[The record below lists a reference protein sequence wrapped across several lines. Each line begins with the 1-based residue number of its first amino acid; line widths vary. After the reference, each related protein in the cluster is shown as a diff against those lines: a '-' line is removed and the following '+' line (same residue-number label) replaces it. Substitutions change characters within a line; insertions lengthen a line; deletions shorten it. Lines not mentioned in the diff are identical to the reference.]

1 MYNLFA
7 DVDPAYPNNII
18 LRHRDEYYDSGTEK
32 DWTQKLAKDREQNLE
47 FLPDVSNKRLI
58 LTYKQDTDDPNV
70 LYQQSTDEIYGQQ
83 EYIFDSEYVRD
94 VDQKELIFS
103 PTPITK
109 TSFGA
114 IVPMING
121 QTPKTN
127 IRILF
132 DGGEQPCGNWNLIAN
147 GTIGTFDI
155 DTYPAITHFDNANT
169 PSFDINFGTCDY
181 YYYNPLT
188 LTNNTLWNLYWR
200 RTINQINVGK
210 MLTAYFYLNESDIN
224 LLKLNDKI
232 RIDNSWWNI
241 NKVIDYNAN
250 LNQLTKVEL
259 ISVDTEIDLAPFQ
272 VNTGNPSPST
282 TTSVAL
288 ESILR
293 SAMYSGNVIL
303 EGSDVSVYGVRNTIA
318 QNVRGVIIGND
329 QTLNEDGIITPRIN
343 GIITPI
349 KSYIA
354 NLTQVGTSA
363 PTSLVMT
370 STFDVTW
377 VRLRTGE
384 YEGTPSIT
392 LNNLNTYIMINNV
405 DHHHLT
411 SAFVGNDGLIYII
424 TCNTSGHSNE
434 DTILNNTT
442 LEIRTY

>member
-1 MYNLFA
+1 
-7 DVDPAYPNNII
+7 
-18 LRHRDEYYDSGTEK
+18 
-32 DWTQKLAKDREQNLE
+32 
-47 FLPDVSNKRLI
+47 
-58 LTYKQDTDDPNV
+58 
-70 LYQQSTDEIYGQQ
+70 
-83 EYIFDSEYVRD
+83 
-94 VDQKELIFS
+94 
-103 PTPITK
+103 
-109 TSFGA
+109 
-114 IVPMING
+114 
-121 QTPKTN
+121 
-127 IRILF
+127 
-132 DGGEQPCGNWNLIAN
+132 
-147 GTIGTFDI
+147 
-155 DTYPAITHFDNANT
+155 
-169 PSFDINFGTCDY
+169 
-181 YYYNPLT
+181 
-188 LTNNTLWNLYWR
+188 
-200 RTINQINVGK
+200 

-224 LLKLNDKI
+224 LLKLNEKI

-318 QNVRGVIIGND
+318 QNVRGVVIGND

-377 VRLRTGE
+377 VRLRKGE
-384 YEGTPSIT
+384 YKGTPSIT
-392 LNNLNTYIMINNV
+392 LNYLNTYIMINNV

-424 TCNTSGHSNE
+424 TCNTNGHSNE